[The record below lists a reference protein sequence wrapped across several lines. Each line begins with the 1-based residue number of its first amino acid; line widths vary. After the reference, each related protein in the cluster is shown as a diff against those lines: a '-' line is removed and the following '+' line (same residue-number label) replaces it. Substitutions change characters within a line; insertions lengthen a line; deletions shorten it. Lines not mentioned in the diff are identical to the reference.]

1 MAGIDSLVKGAVG
14 SFAKDK
20 VASYL
25 SPAQMDFITF
35 ALNPQG
41 YLLDKGVN
49 AAANALGYGSQYREL
64 KGGAQADKEYYKEVM
79 RDSIGDML
87 PDTVGDFVRATPR
100 ISEADR
106 QPAGEYIAWDPATE
120 SWTTQGSPRPVS
132 TSTSADFDNTV
143 RDMTYGTQ
151 TPGTGKAVGPL
162 PEGNPIFESNV
173 SNLPYELQSTPVSG
187 APEGFDPALLAAI
200 IRDANTTNTGATD
213 DLGEVTIVDQ
223 KTPSGGDLSYTEIID
238 ILNSTPSV
246 GGSRSLNV
254 PVTESLAPV
263 GSTYDSN
270 LGMNVPVTES
280 LAPVGSTYDSNLGM
294 NVPVTESLAPEGYM
308 FDAGSGMNEYFGG
321 SGGGGGLG
329 KYYDDFSSAAYGKG
343 GQIPRGIR

>member
-35 ALNPQG
+35 ALNPQA

-64 KGGAQADKEYYKEVM
+64 KGGFEADKEYYKEVM

-120 SWTTQGSPRPVS
+120 SWTTQKSPRPVS
-132 TSTSADFDNTV
+132 TGTSDTFDNFV
-143 RDMTYGTQ
+143 RDLNYGTQ
-151 TPGTGKAVGPL
+151 TPGTGKTVGPL

-200 IRDANTTNTGATD
+200 IRDANPTSTGATD
-213 DLGEVTIVDQ
+213 DLGEVTVVDQ
-223 KTPSGGDLSYTEIID
+223 KPSGSGGDLSYTDMID
-238 ILNSTPSV
+238 VLNST
-246 GGSRSLNV
+246 
-254 PVTESLAPV
+254 
-263 GSTYDSN
+263 STYDPN
-270 LGMNVPVTES
+270 LGMNVPATDTSS
-280 LAPVGSTYDSNLGM
+280 LAPVGGTYDPNLGM

-321 SGGGGGLG
+321 GGGGGGGLG
-329 KYYDDFSSAAYGKG
+329 KYYDDFSSQAYVRG

>member
-64 KGGAQADKEYYKEVM
+64 KGGAEADKEYYKEVM

-106 QPAGEYIAWDPATE
+106 QPAGEYIAWNPDTQSFE
-120 SWTTQGSPRPVS
+120 TQGSPRPVS
-132 TSTSADFDNTV
+132 TSNSAAFENTV
-143 RDMTYGTQ
+143 RDMQYGTQ

-187 APEGFDPALLAAI
+187 APEGFDPALLAAV
-200 IRDANTTNTGATD
+200 IRGTGATTTDTGATD

-223 KTPSGGDLSYTEIID
+223 KTPSGGGDLSYTEMLD
-238 ILNSTPSV
+238 VLNST
-246 GGSRSLNV
+246 
-254 PVTESLAPV
+254 
-263 GSTYDSN
+263 STYDPN
-270 LGMNVPVTES
+270 LGMNVPVTDILNS
-280 LAPVGSTYDSNLGM
+280 APAGSTYDPNLGM

-329 KYYDDFSSAAYGKG
+329 KYYDDFSSQAYVRG
-343 GQIPRGIR
+343 GQVRGCNC